1 MSDRADAEIVKIGA
15 AKPRERRDRHTTEES
30 IIAAF
35 DAIMMRD
42 GVAGLGVN
50 AVASE
55 AGVNK
60 VLIYR
65 YFGGLPGL
73 ARHWAS
79 HSSFWPNTMELIG
92 HDPAAFALLT
102 VPERVRTVLCNYI
115 DAIRHRPRTVEM
127 LAAELLTP
135 NEITRA
141 LADGL
146 VRPGK
151 GVSDYIQLETADRDI
166 ENDVWKLIYMVNVM
180 TAYLTIRERNNPSF
194 LGMDLQDD
202 DSWDFL
208 RDTVTEMA
216 DRFLSA

>member
-1 MSDRADAEIVKIGA
+1 MTTRADAEIVKIGTA
-15 AKPRERRDRHTTEES
+15 RARERRDRHTTEET
-30 IIAAF
+30 ILAAF
-35 DAIMMRD
+35 DAIMTRE

-50 AVASE
+50 AVANE

-92 HDPAAFALLT
+92 HDPDAFAALT
-102 VPERVRTVLCNYI
+102 VPQRVREVLCNYV
-115 DAIRHRPRTVEM
+115 DAIRCRPRTVEM

-135 NEITRA
+135 TDVTRA
-141 LADGL
+141 LNDGL

-166 ENDVWKLIYMVNVM
+166 EDDVWKLIFMVNVM
-180 TAYLTIRERNNPSF
+180 TAYLTIRERNNPNF

-208 RDTVTEMA
+208 RDTVMEMA